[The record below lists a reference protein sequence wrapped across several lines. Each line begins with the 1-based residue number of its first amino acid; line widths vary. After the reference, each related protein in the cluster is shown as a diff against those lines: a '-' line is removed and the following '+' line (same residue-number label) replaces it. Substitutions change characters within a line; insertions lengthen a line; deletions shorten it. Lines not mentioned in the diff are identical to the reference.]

1 MAKTLGME
9 GGFMAFKKK
18 SNKALGNDTEKQFA
32 QYMYAKGWWVHI
44 FSYNTSGQPCDI
56 VMSRD
61 NMVWFLD
68 VKNVEGD
75 RFDFTR
81 VEPNQMTAFE
91 LLISRGTSN
100 VGFAI
105 KFKDHGWFLLDFK
118 KMLLLKDLGVK
129 DVYYHGLIKI

>member
-1 MAKTLGME
+1 
-9 GGFMAFKKK
+9 MAFKKTRI
-18 SNKALGNDTEKQFA
+18 SNKALGNNTEKEFA

-75 RFDFTR
+75 TFDFGR
-81 VEPNQMTAFE
+81 IEPNQMTAFQ
-91 LLISRGTSN
+91 LLISRGTYN

-105 KFKDHGWFLLDFK
+105 KFQSHGWYLLDFK
-118 KMLLLKDLGVK
+118 KMEQLRAVGSYSVN
-129 DVYYHGLIKI
+129 YFSLIKI